1 MTAATSHNPVPA
13 AQPLAL
19 EGIRVLDLSRVLAGP
34 FCGALLGDMGA
45 DVIKIEDTGRG
56 DESRTWQPQKQG
68 ESAAYIVNNRNKR
81 GIAVDLKTPE
91 GVALVKR
98 LAADADVLIE
108 NFRTGTMDDFG
119 LGYDVLA
126 ELNPRLIYCSITAFG
141 LTGPRARDGGYEA
154 LMQAFSGI
162 MSITGESEGPP
173 VRSGVSFIDL
183 ATGTMCA
190 FGIVNAIL
198 ARSRTG
204 RGQRVDGALLD
215 TAIAMLNYQ
224 AESYLLVGDVPQ
236 PMGSAHPAI
245 APYRNYRCADGH
257 WVFVAGANDG
267 LTRKLMN
274 AIGLGALCD
283 DPRFATNGERVR
295 NRLELDRIVGEAI
308 GRHDRETLLEMFR
321 QAGFPASPV
330 NSVAE
335 ALEDPQTKA
344 RAMVWQMNH
353 PMLGNVPVVR
363 LPVSFSDM
371 QPAIRRHSPRLG
383 EHTDEVLAKFGISQ
397 PEIES
402 LRAKAVVK

>member
-1 MTAATSHNPVPA
+1 MTAAAPNPVA
-13 AQPLAL
+13 DAQPLAL
-19 EGIRVLDLSRVLAGP
+19 AGIRVLDLSRVLAGP

-68 ESAAYIVNNRNKR
+68 QSAAFLVNNRNKR
-81 GIAVDLKTPE
+81 GIAVNLKTPE
-91 GVALVKR
+91 GVALLKR

-283 DPRFATNGERVR
+283 DPRFAINGERVR

-308 GRHDRETLLEMFR
+308 ARHDRATLLEMFK

-353 PMLGNVPVVR
+353 PTLGNVPAVR

-383 EHTDEVLAKFGISQ
+383 EHTDQVLAELGLSP